1 MRSMARMAAAG
12 TVVVA
17 AVLLGGCSNDVT
29 DKNVTDAEITLADL
43 QKLYGKKSGSS
54 LLLIDTEMPQTYA
67 EKHIA
72 GAVNMPW
79 TTFSEKRDDTDP
91 RITAYDNIVIYGRN
105 RSTYG
110 TVYAAGKRMIVN
122 GYSIEAYLGGLEEWE
137 RAGLPVEKGK
147 GTGKVAEQRK
157 TLK

>member
-1 MRSMARMAAAG
+1 MVWIAAVGTVAGAAA
-12 TVVVA
+12 
-17 AVLLGGCSNDVT
+17 LLGGCSSDVT

-43 QKLYGKKSGSS
+43 QKLYAKRSGNS
-54 LLLIDTEMPQTYA
+54 LLLIDTEMPQAYA

-79 TTFSEKRDDTDP
+79 TNFSEKRDDVDP
-91 RITAYDNIVIYGRN
+91 RIAAYDNIVIYGRN

-137 RAGLPVEKGK
+137 RAGLPVETGK
-147 GTGKVAEQRK
+147 GAGKVPEQRK